1 MGIEFEIDKRYSQ
14 IVAQVFI
21 VMTFSSGIPL
31 LYPVGLICQGVSY
44 WCDKYLVLR
53 LYRTPPQYD
62 DAMAARV
69 RNLIKISIICH
80 CLMSTY
86 IYSNDQIL
94 SYQNKN
100 SIVASVRTF
109 TERLV
114 GNFGGSAPF
123 EQLDEQR
130 HGLKEYMYLYSC
142 HSLLYFYGM
151 IFILCLVLLEEVFG
165 GISMFGKFFSFVTR
179 MDQHELE

>member
-1 MGIEFEIDKRYSQ
+1 M
-14 IVAQVFI
+14 AQVFI
-21 VMTFSSGIPL
+21 IMTFSSGIPL
-31 LYPVGLICQGVSY
+31 LYPVGLVCQGVSY

-69 RNLIKISIICH
+69 RNLIKMSIICH
-80 CLMSTY
+80 CLMSMY

-94 SYQNKN
+94 HYQNRN
-100 SIVASVRTF
+100 SVVASVRTF
-109 TERLV
+109 TERAIENL
-114 GNFGGSAPF
+114 GGSAAF
-123 EQLDEQR
+123 EQLDAQR
-130 HGLKEYMYLYSC
+130 HGWREYMYFYSS
-142 HSLLYFYGM
+142 HSLLYFYGL
-151 IFILCLVLLEEVFG
+151 IFILILVLLEEVFG